1 MTMIRVAFAAL
12 ALLAVGAMVAP
23 VDTFAASN
31 NNSSSSSPGK
41 DPNIKKGKAAIESAD
56 WSEAIRYLTKAVKN
70 DSDDADAHNLLAYAY
85 RRSGQLDPAFEHY
98 GHALAINP
106 RHKGANEYI
115 GEAYLMSGDLAK
127 AEEHLAAL
135 KDICGSGCRETQK
148 LKKSIA
154 RYRESNDK
162 QAFLDDDQNW

>member
-1 MTMIRVAFAAL
+1 MKFFSIVVVAMAL
-12 ALLAVGAMVAP
+12 AIGGAVFAP
-23 VDTFAASN
+23 GELQAASTNSN
-31 NNSSSSSPGK
+31 NSPGK
-41 DPNIKKGKAAIESAD
+41 DPNLVKGKAAIESAD
-56 WSEAIRYLTKAVKN
+56 WSEAIRYLSKSVDLDAKN
-70 DSDDADAHNLLAYAY
+70 ADAHNLLAYAY

-98 GHALAINP
+98 GHALALNP

-115 GEAYLMSGDLAK
+115 GEAYLMVGNLEM

-135 KDICGSGCRETQK
+135 KDICGGSCRETQK

-154 RYRESNDK
+154 RYKESHDK